1 MNIDFIKKLIKLV
14 EESNIGEIQISR
26 FGTKIRISKN
36 GTGVS
41 IQPPVKIQ
49 PATPPPLPVKEN
61 EEKTAKEEIKEEKK
75 ENLFVVKS
83 PIVGTFYRA
92 PAPDADPYVEVG
104 DIVKEG
110 QILCIIEAM
119 KLMNEIESEVSG
131 KIVDILVK
139 NAEPVEYGQELFLI
153 EPI

>member
-1 MNIDFIKKLIKLV
+1 MDIKFIKKLIKLV

-26 FGTKIRISKN
+26 FGTRIRISKN
-36 GTGVS
+36 GIGASVQSSGKTVAV
-41 IQPPVKIQ
+41 P
-49 PATPPPLPVKEN
+49 PPPLEKMEKVK
-61 EEKTAKEEIKEEKK
+61 KEEIKSEEEKR
-75 ENLFVVKS
+75 NLFVVKS

-92 PAPDADPYVEVG
+92 PAPDANPYVEIG

-110 QILCIIEAM
+110 QVLCIIEAM
-119 KLMNEIESEVSG
+119 KLMNEIESEISG

-153 EPI
+153 EPV

>member
-1 MNIDFIKKLIKLV
+1 MNINFIKKLVKLV

-26 FGTKIRISKN
+26 FGTRIRISKN
-36 GTGVS
+36 GTRTPA
-41 IQPPVKIQ
+41 QPIVETVPV
-49 PATPPPLPVKEN
+49 PAPPLKEN
-61 EEKTAKEEIKEEKK
+61 EEIKKEEVKEEKK
-75 ENLFVVKS
+75 ENFFVVKS

-92 PAPDADPYVEVG
+92 PAPDANPYVEIG

-110 QILCIIEAM
+110 QVLCIIEAM

-131 KIVDILVK
+131 KITDIRVK

>member
-1 MNIDFIKKLIKLV
+1 MNINFIKKLVKLV

-26 FGTKIRISKN
+26 FGTRIRISKN
-36 GTGVS
+36 GARTSAQPVVETVPVPVS
-41 IQPPVKIQ
+41 
-49 PATPPPLPVKEN
+49 PLKE
-61 EEKTAKEEIKEEKK
+61 KEEIKKEEVKEEKR

-110 QILCIIEAM
+110 QVLCIIEAM

-131 KIVDILVK
+131 KITDILIK